1 MRKILWSTLFVVT
14 LLTALPTYA
23 QNPNYD
29 AGPVWRVTYFHIKPG
44 QSEAFWKDIRENMKP
59 VYADFKKEGLITD
72 YKVWTNLTTDHPDD
86 WDVAVGILF
95 PNYAALDTVDAK
107 AATIAA
113 KHYGSRDAMIDAAKK
128 RNEVREVVASKL
140 AREVMPK

>member
-1 MRKILWSTLFVVT
+1 M
-14 LLTALPTYA
+14 
-23 QNPNYD
+23 
-29 AGPVWRVTYFHIKPG
+29 WRVTYFHIKPG
-44 QSEAFWKDIRENMKP
+44 QSEAFWKDIRENFKP

-72 YKVWTNLTTDHPDD
+72 YKMWLNDTTDHPGD

-95 PNYAALDTVDAK
+95 PNYAALDAVDSK

-113 KHYGSRDAMIDAAKK
+113 KHYGSRDAMIDAGKK
-128 RNEVREVVASKL
+128 RNELREVVASKL

>member
-1 MRKILWSTLFVVT
+1 MRKALLGIQFVVM
-14 LLTALPTYA
+14 LLCVLPSYG
-23 QNPNYD
+23 QSPNYD
-29 AGPVWRVTYFHIKPG
+29 VGPVWRVTYYHIKPG

-59 VYADFKKEGLITD
+59 VYADFKKEGLISD
-72 YKVWTNLTTDHPDD
+72 YKVWLNDTTDHPDD

-95 PNYAALDTVDAK
+95 PNYAAMDAVDSK

-113 KHYGSRDAMIDAAKK
+113 KHYGSRDAMIEAGKK
-128 RNEVREVVASKL
+128 RNDIRQVVMSKL